1 MGIQSLKAAFI
12 NGEYRAVTKGETDGV
27 PEGVGLEL
35 LRQIR
40 DGNIDRIKQ
49 RVLDSVGKQ
58 TYDETLKFAANS
70 LLCEW
75 AYVVDFDRNT
85 FEVFEGCNRDQLD
98 DSERFKFLEGA
109 TVDKEYKAVKLAA
122 RFPLDNLPS
131 DKQFE
136 AFFKEE

>member
-1 MGIQSLKAAFI
+1 MGIQSLKCAFI
-12 NGEYRAVTKGETDGV
+12 NGEYRAVIKGQTDGV
-27 PEGVGLEL
+27 PEGVGLEI
-35 LRQIR
+35 LRVIR
-40 DGNIDRIKQ
+40 DNNLGRIKD
-49 RVLDSVGKQ
+49 RMLIPVEKQ
-58 TYDETLKFAANS
+58 TFDDTLKFAANS

-109 TVDKEYKAVKLAA
+109 TVDKEYQPVKLAA

>member
-12 NGEYRAVTKGETDGV
+12 NGEYRAIRKEATDGV

-35 LRQIR
+35 LRVLR
-40 DGNIDRIKQ
+40 VDNLDRLKQ
-49 RVLDSVGKQ
+49 RVLESEGYRDGI
-58 TYDETLKFAANS
+58 EFAANS

-85 FEVFEGCNRDQLD
+85 FEVFQGFNRDQLD